1 MFLEGFVF
9 LAKPGGIDG
18 PLPVAGQQGH
28 GEVPRGNGRVHVGG
42 DAPPL
47 GGVEGRGHLVIAEA
61 LLLLIPWP
69 VVPQLGLQGLERS

>member
-1 MFLEGFVF
+1 MFLKGFVF

-18 PLPVAGQQGH
+18 PLPVAGQQGR
-28 GEVPRGNGRVHVGG
+28 GEVPRSNGRVHVGG

-47 GGVEGRGHLVIAEA
+47 AGGGGEGSHLVIAEA

-69 VVPQLGLQGLERS
+69 VVPQLGLQGWE